1 MGAKGREERQ
11 QTHRHES
18 TPIGT
23 TYTKAVIT
31 GVIKPASPPPAN
43 NLEPQ
48 HPPSACGAKR
58 GWEAPTAPQTLP
70 GWARQ
75 RRDVSFGGRPVR
87 ASFNHHKKT
96 GSAPPGGRAGRG
108 GQPEL
113 GGAQDP
119 GQRHAVAL
127 HQAAPHGGQDALAA
141 GHVERAGQP
150 VQRFPLPRQAA
161 PLSGGQDAK
170 AAPGPP
176 LSVSPRPAP
185 PPGCRCRAA
194 P

>member
-70 GWARQ
+70 GRARQ
-75 RRDVSFGGRPVR
+75 RRDVSFVGCPVCGTPRLWDAPFAPHLTTTRRP
-87 ASFNHHKKT
+87 
-96 GSAPPGGRAGRG
+96 GAPRQGAVRG
-108 GQPEL
+108 GEVNL
-113 GGAQDP
+113 S
-119 GQRHAVAL
+119 
-127 HQAAPHGGQDALAA
+127 LA
-141 GHVERAGQP
+141 ERRILVSDTQLP
-150 VQRFPLPRQAA
+150 SIRPLPTVGRTLLRQAT
-161 PLSGGQDAK
+161 
-170 AAPGPP
+170 
-176 LSVSPRPAP
+176 
-185 PPGCRCRAA
+185 
-194 P
+194 